1 MDTIVKGLY
10 ISVAVRL
17 KWNLLTSQ
25 LYRMH
30 MFQLDKHEMIAQARP
45 RNSRKNC
52 QSPGAALI
60 RVFLETKI

>member
-1 MDTIVKGLY
+1 
-10 ISVAVRL
+10 
-17 KWNLLTSQ
+17 
-25 LYRMH
+25 MH

-45 RNSRKNC
+45 QNSGKNC